1 MRQGGFETLLLS
13 SGDVADRQPG
23 DPVRVLGYWQP
34 CTALN
39 VANTRGIR
47 GDLIVL
53 DNRPRD
59 RVPGYQVF
67 APLYLHDDSVA
78 LIFRGWM
85 PALDRRE
92 NLSSQLAQTSEWR
105 GNAGL
110 LSNGVARV
118 TSGAIAEAQERA
130 CDASRQLVPVQGT
143 LWKPDRRPLGS
154 FSPDIRD
161 TVPRVV
167 VMQELQTDWLG
178 DFLRT
183 EVAPLVVWP
192 KDGQERRQ
200 LEYLPLPA
208 VSVITPDT
216 HKGYALTWAAIAATI
231 MVIAIAL
238 GVQRRATEERS

>member
-1 MRQGGFETLLLS
+1 MRTEVWGFWLRIRFKNLALALLSIPFIALSVWQFQRAEVKASLIAERDMRQGGFEALLLS

-39 VANTRGIR
+39 TLNTANTGGAR

-110 LSNGVARV
+110 LSNGVAGV

-143 LWKPDRRPLGS
+143 LWKPDRRPLGVS
-154 FSPDIRD
+154 LPISAIRS
-161 TVPRVV
+161 
-167 VMQELQTDWLG
+167 QE
-178 DFLRT
+178 
-183 EVAPLVVWP
+183 
-192 KDGQERRQ
+192 
-200 LEYLPLPA
+200 
-208 VSVITPDT
+208 
-216 HKGYALTWAAIAATI
+216 
-231 MVIAIAL
+231 
-238 GVQRRATEERS
+238 